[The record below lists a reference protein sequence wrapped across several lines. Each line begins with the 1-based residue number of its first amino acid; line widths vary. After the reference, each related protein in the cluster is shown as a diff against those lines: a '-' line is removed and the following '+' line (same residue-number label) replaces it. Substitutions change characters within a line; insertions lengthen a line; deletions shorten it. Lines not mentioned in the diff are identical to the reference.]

1 MDFRNGN
8 PLFGKIK
15 FLLISLWCSIL
26 ELVRTHFAACGG
38 EGAPPPAWPKPLR
51 RGESPRKFGRAVPAR
66 RGFGGQAGG
75 RTADNFP
82 PEADLPQGRQVF
94 LWRHSIQEFA
104 KRIQTYYLKNLGI
117 NQNEK
122 GLRVERVHWEPFD
135 CESCSRRSLSVKS
148 VNAVERQENDL
159 TADRH
164 REHDRYLGSGVVDI
178 TSLASRVQPTEEEAR
193 RSEAKM
199 QLCQDDEDIGENV
212 EPTDSFRPNRRIEA
226 QRLNP
231 HSRLHRME
239 QNKENKECQDVE
251 IALSTLD
258 RRCAVVKTKD
268 ERSYRHLPSEGK
280 PADELSEP
288 FHFGLPL
295 LMWFGMCYRATMTR
309 FLIVR
314 ILTYMSLKVKLIR
327 KSPYFRAFSGFLY
340 WIKKF
345 SSPKI
350 KIWFPPSLKLRTGK
364 RADVFLRV
372 LLRF

>member
-1 MDFRNGN
+1 M
-8 PLFGKIK
+8 
-15 FLLISLWCSIL
+15 
-26 ELVRTHFAACGG
+26 
-38 EGAPPPAWPKPLR
+38 
-51 RGESPRKFGRAVPAR
+51 
-66 RGFGGQAGG
+66 
-75 RTADNFP
+75 
-82 PEADLPQGRQVF
+82 
-94 LWRHSIQEFA
+94 
-104 KRIQTYYLKNLGI
+104 KNLGI

-122 GLRVERVHWEPFD
+122 GLRVERVYREPLD
-135 CESCSRRSLSVKS
+135 CEPRSCRSLS

-164 REHDRYLGSGVVDI
+164 REHDLYLGSGVVDI

-199 QLCQDDEDIGENV
+199 QLRQDDEDIGESV

-280 PADELSEP
+280 PANELSEP
-288 FHFGLPL
+288 FHFGLPFWL
-295 LMWFGMCYRATMTR
+295 VWFGMYYRATMTR
-309 FLIVR
+309 FLTAR
-314 ILTYMSLKVKLIR
+314 ILTYMSLKVKLNR
-327 KSPYFRAFSGFLY
+327 KSPYFRAFSRFLY

-345 SSPKI
+345 SSPKMRNREFVFTP
-350 KIWFPPSLKLRTGK
+350 KIEYELVAESAERADKLREANPSNLQFPT
-364 RADVFLRV
+364 
-372 LLRF
+372 